1 MLLCLPQR
9 PKLPVRHLLSFANL
23 FANQLCCHLGEAYL
37 VIEFMYFHVVA
48 LHVNEVG
55 EFLVKTHRREK
66 LLEHVK
72 VAVERE
78 PYAECVTVGEHL
90 RQDAI

>member
-1 MLLCLPQR
+1 
-9 PKLPVRHLLSFANL
+9 
-23 FANQLCCHLGEAYL
+23 
-37 VIEFMYFHVVA
+37 MYFHVVA

-55 EFLVKTHRREK
+55 EFLVETHRREK

-78 PYAECVTVGEHL
+78 PNAECVTVGEHL